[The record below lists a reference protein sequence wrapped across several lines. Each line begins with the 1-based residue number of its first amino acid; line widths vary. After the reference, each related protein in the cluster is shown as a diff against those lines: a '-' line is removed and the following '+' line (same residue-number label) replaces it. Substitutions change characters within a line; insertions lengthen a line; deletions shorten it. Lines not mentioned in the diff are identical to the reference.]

1 MDDLNTVRDRIAA
14 KVYEKAFSTNMISEV
29 DIRDFPKVTT
39 PKANPNT
46 WKDTGGNKY
55 DTGKPPMALLDA
67 PFLEGVASV
76 LGFGANKYAAHNW
89 RNGIAYSRL
98 VSAAYRHLGA
108 INAGE
113 DIDPESGLS
122 HAYHLGCCTM
132 FLASMMHTRPDLDD
146 RWKA

>member
-1 MDDLNTVRDRIAA
+1 
-14 KVYEKAFSTNMISEV
+14 MISEV
-29 DIRDFPKVTT
+29 DINDMKPEG
-39 PKANPNT
+39 
-46 WKDTGGNKY
+46 WDKDKGNKF
-55 DTGKPPMALLDA
+55 DEDKPPMALLDPA
-67 PFLEGVASV
+67 YLVGVASV

-89 RNGIAYSRL
+89 RNGIDYSRL
-98 VSAAYRHLGA
+98 ISAAYRHLGA
-108 INAGE
+108 INSGE